1 MDASVTVLSPRAQ
14 YNVSMR
20 THHTLVRLAAAVA
33 FGSLAIAGCGSGS
46 HNPGTGSGGS
56 TSSHG
61 IADAAYQ
68 YSACMR
74 AHGVPS
80 FPDPHV
86 SVSRGG
92 NGTST
97 QVAVMVGGGGINPKA
112 PAVRAAARKCN
123 GILPGPGS
131 QSAAQLAAQQ
141 HTREVDM
148 LSFAQCMRG
157 RGIASFPDPTAQ
169 GQLTLTMV
177 TGAGVD
183 LHAPQTL
190 KSALAC
196 APASHGALS
205 PAQIERAVNGS
216 G

>member
-1 MDASVTVLSPRAQ
+1 
-14 YNVSMR
+14 MR
-20 THHTLVRLAAAVA
+20 THHTSARLAAVVA
-33 FGSLAIAGCGSGS
+33 CGSLALVALPGCGSS
-46 HNPGTGSGGS
+46 SNNPGTSGGS
-56 TSSHG
+56 STRPHG
-61 IADAAYQ
+61 IADAAYR

-74 AHGVPS
+74 AHGVPN

-86 SVSRGG
+86 SVSSS
-92 NGTST
+92 NSGTST

-112 PAVRAAARKCN
+112 PAVVSASKKCN
-123 GILPGPGS
+123 HILPGPGS

-148 LSFAQCMRG
+148 LSFAECMRG

-196 APASHGALS
+196 APASHGALT
-205 PAQIERAVNGS
+205 PAQIEQAVNGPQ
-216 G
+216 